1 MNLRNVLDEVIEVY
15 TMKVLLFFLFLLCL
29 LFTTFR
35 EGFELP
41 SIGGSIGEY
50 DYLKPVP
57 TPTVLDTTTETD
69 FINAYSTATS
79 AFPAFNPKTNT
90 AFLKSLKTDV
100 TVDEFKYYITNNK
113 WPYGSYITNYITTN
127 KDAVL
132 ARFKAWNITT
142 LDDLQK
148 LFPTRTVYAICI
160 NPLESTITPLPV
172 SNNIFTGKSDSS
184 VPSSSTSSL
193 SPDNFTKLKS
203 ICSSI

>member
-1 MNLRNVLDEVIEVY
+1 
-15 TMKVLLFFLFLLCL
+15 LLY
-29 LFTTFR
+29 FTTFR
-35 EGFELP
+35 EGFDLP
-41 SIGGSIGEY
+41 SIGPSIGEY

-57 TPTVLDTTTETD
+57 TPTVLDTTTEQD

-90 AFLKSLKTDV
+90 TFVTNLKKDV
-100 TVDEFKYYITNNK
+100 TLDEFKYYITNNK
-113 WPYGSYITNYITTN
+113 WPYGSYIANYITTN

-132 ARFKAWNITT
+132 AKMKLWNITT

-160 NPLESTITPLPV
+160 NPLESTITPLPI
-172 SNNIFTGKSDSS
+172 SNTIFTGKSTDSS
-184 VPSSSTSSL
+184 LPSTSSSSL